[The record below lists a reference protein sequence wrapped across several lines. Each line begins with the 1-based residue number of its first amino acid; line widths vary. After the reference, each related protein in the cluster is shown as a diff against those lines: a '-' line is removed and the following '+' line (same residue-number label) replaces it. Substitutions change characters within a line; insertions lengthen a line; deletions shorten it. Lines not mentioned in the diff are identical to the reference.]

1 MLLFKVILFITIAL
15 IVLGVVSARK
25 DWDDAIVVSA
35 YVLGTLGVI
44 ISLFMGLAILGEN
57 SSTYI
62 NDTIINKTIEYNG
75 LVRELEL
82 VEAGDENFDKSI
94 VYKEVLEYNNYVTTY
109 KENAYNRWLTG
120 LYNKEIADNLQ
131 LIEF

>member
-1 MLLFKVILFITIAL
+1 MLLFKTILLITIVCFVLTYFANRENWDFIFVLACL
-15 IVLGVVSARK
+15 IAIIGTVVSLAMGA
-25 DWDDAIVVSA
+25 AIA
-35 YVLGTLGVI
+35 N
-44 ISLFMGLAILGEN
+44 EN

-62 NDTIINKTIEYNG
+62 QSTITDKTIEYNG
-75 LVRELEL
+75 LIRELEL
-82 VEAGDENFDKSI
+82 VEAGDESLDKSI
-94 VYKEVLEYNNYVTTY
+94 VYKAVLEYNSSVTTY